1 MEASVVFLEWRP
13 HAPGRLPTVQGSKAR
28 ARAPPLAHARA
39 AALRAD
45 VEYDTQHVNN
55 DKYRPLSESVY
66 RSARRWVSTAEYPS
80 GTP

>member
-1 MEASVVFLEWRP
+1 MRRAAYPR
-13 HAPGRLPTVQGSKAR
+13 SKAR
-28 ARAPPLAHARA
+28 KLAHVRRRLRTRYARGA
-39 AALRAD
+39 APRAD

-80 GTP
+80 STP

>member
-1 MEASVVFLEWRP
+1 MRRAAYPR
-13 HAPGRLPTVQGSKAR
+13 SKAR
-28 ARAPPLAHARA
+28 KLPHVRRRLRTRCA
-39 AALRAD
+39 AAPRAD

>member
-1 MEASVVFLEWRP
+1 MEASAVFLEWRP

-28 ARAPPLAHARA
+28 ARAPFAC
-39 AALRAD
+39 ALRTRAD
-45 VEYDTQHVNN
+45 VEYDTQRVSN